1 MKCNKKCC
9 IIKTSKYTFD
19 KNIKY
24 LNHGKKAGV
33 FIYDPKKNKVL
44 IIQSK
49 GNLWGVPKGSKKYK
63 ETDIDCAIREVKEE
77 TGLNISESDFLKS
90 LIIKNSSTYFYI
102 EKDECDVDI
111 QVNVDANDAN
121 DANSIGWIN
130 IDCLRD
136 MINENKIVL
145 THHSKIL
152 FKKFIN
158 ETF

>member
-9 IIKTSKYTFD
+9 IIKTSKYVFD

-33 FIYDPKKNKVL
+33 FIYDPNKHKVL

-49 GNLWGVPKGSKKYK
+49 GNLWGMPKGSKKYK
-63 ETDIDCAIREVKEE
+63 ESDVDCAIREVKEE
-77 TGLNISESDFLKS
+77 TGLDLIESDFIKS
-90 LIIKNSSTYFYI
+90 IVIKNSSTYFYT
-102 EKDECDVDI
+102 EKDECDVQI
-111 QVNVDANDAN
+111 QNNIYKN

-130 IDCLRD
+130 IDCLEE
-136 MINENKIVL
+136 MISENKIIL

-158 ETF
+158 KVFI